1 VSREFGLGCT
11 ALPTEEFH
19 MLAEYTGVLVIL
31 AVAAP
36 TAVGILVFHWLA
48 GPRRR
53 FDAKD
58 EPFDCGGPAVSP
70 EVRAAQRHEESV
82 SSPRSAAQRH
92 EESVSSP
99 RSAAQRHEESVSS
112 PGSRQ
117 AVKFHLV
124 AILFVVFVV
133 EAVFFYLWA
142 VVFSE
147 AGAAGLVAITVFSLP
162 LVVGLVYEWAKG
174 ALEW

>member
-1 VSREFGLGCT
+1 
-11 ALPTEEFH
+11 

-31 AVAAP
+31 AVSALLAA
-36 TAVGILVFHWLA
+36 GILLLHWLA

-53 FDAKD
+53 YADAKARRPFDAKD
-58 EPFDCGGPAVSP
+58 EPFDCGGSRAESP
-70 EVRAAQRHEESV
+70 SQAEDRPEERPGARV
-82 SSPRSAAQRH
+82 SSPR
-92 EESVSSP
+92 
-99 RSAAQRHEESVSS
+99 
-112 PGSRQ
+112 GRQ

-124 AILFVVFVV
+124 AILFVVFLV

-147 AGAAGLVAITVFSLP
+147 TGLAGLVAITVFSLP
-162 LVVGLVYEWAKG
+162 LVVGFVYEWAKG